1 MLFRNKRM
9 LGGKIMKRLLAL
21 IMVVL
26 LAVSVGPLNALAD
39 EVSGTRQKITIEEL
53 DGGTFYAY
61 HATENGVL
69 LTLYCFNSDL
79 AWPVT
84 DDRYKSEYFVP
95 DTMLHLSDDVKDKVY
110 RILYAGYP
118 YDNVGIC
125 SPEESPVTMDDLKD
139 ACTPPQAIR
148 DLMPY
153 YDWNSLDFSPENLIG
168 VTDETDVIVDILMNS
183 YDDDFLEAL
192 GTKPAFEFLVNLFM
206 PLFFYDEPFT
216 SVDQLLSEFSEAVF
230 PTTPGGIHDATQI
243 AIWRILYENNVPNNP
258 KDMSQYSADYTLARA
273 LVDFANGVGP
283 YADAKIP
290 DRGTTLEDM
299 EKVKESFED
308 GAYLLRA
315 DNSPVGDGKI
325 VFTRNAEGAYVSEPL
340 HFSDQAFT
348 VPYEI
353 TLKDGST
360 VIASATKNGTDAF
373 VLKTDKEPAN
383 GVITVAATDTFPSDV
398 YQYVIEAQQNMQ
410 PSELSHDGGHV
421 QDMSGVY
428 YQKVSALLS
437 LGTEFVSGGELKVT
451 KSVTGNVPETDK
463 DKAFAFTVTLSD
475 TTVNGTY
482 GDMTFKDG
490 VATFELKKDESKE
503 AANLP
508 VGVGYEV
515 EEESYVGY
523 KATATNEKGTI
534 PKEDT
539 ASVSFVNAYD
549 ADSAK
554 TEVTFSGRKTLKGR
568 ALQADE
574 FRFTLTSED
583 DGTTET
589 VTNAADGRIKF
600 KTITFTKEG
609 TFNYTVKEE
618 ATDEAGVTIDEKVY
632 RISVTVAVND
642 KGKLAATISGDTETG
657 TDLDFT
663 NTYMADVPKTGDDNH
678 ILVWAGLLLMSSF
691 ALLKTVSADEDR
703 RRQAR

>member
-1 MLFRNKRM
+1 MILT
-9 LGGKIMKRLLAL
+9 
-21 IMVVL
+21 VL
-26 LAVSVGPLNALAD
+26 LAVSALPLNALAD
-39 EVSGTRQKITIEEL
+39 DVVGTRQKITIEEL

-61 HATENGVL
+61 HATENGVQ

-84 DDRYKSEYFVP
+84 DDRYQNEYFVP

-110 RILYAGYP
+110 RVLYAGYP

-125 SPEESPVTMDDLKD
+125 SPEESPVTMEDLED
-139 ACTPPQAIR
+139 ACIPPAAIKA
-148 DLMPY
+148 LLPY
-153 YDWNSLDFSPENLIG
+153 YDWDNLDFSPENLIG

-183 YDDDFLEAL
+183 YDDTFLEAL
-192 GTKPAFEFLVNLFM
+192 GTKPAFEFLVNLFI

-216 SVDQLLSEFSEAVF
+216 SVDQLLAEFSEAVF

-290 DRGTTLEDM
+290 DRGTTLDDM
-299 EKVKESFED
+299 EKVKETFEN

-325 VFTRNAEGAYVSEPL
+325 VFTRNAEGIYVSEPL

-348 VPYEI
+348 VPYDI

-360 VIASATKNGTDAF
+360 VIASTTNNGSEPF
-373 VLKTDKEPAN
+373 VLKTDKEPTN
-383 GVITVAATDTFPSDV
+383 GQITVAATDMFPSDV

-437 LGTEFVSGGELKVT
+437 MDTEFVSGGELKVT
-451 KSVTGNVPETDK
+451 KSVTGDVPEADK

-482 GDMTFKDG
+482 GDMTFKNG
-490 VATFELKKDESKE
+490 VATFSLKKDESKE
-503 AANLP
+503 AKNLP
-508 VGVGYEV
+508 EGIGYEV

-523 KATATNEKGTI
+523 KAAPTNEKGTI

-539 ASVSFVNAYD
+539 ANVSFVNAYD
-549 ADSAK
+549 AASAK
-554 TEVTFSGRKTLKGR
+554 TEVTFSGRKTLTGR
-568 ALQADE
+568 DLNPDE
-574 FRFTLTSED
+574 FRFTLTSEN
-583 DGTTET
+583 DGKTET
-589 VTNAADGRIKF
+589 VTNAADGSITF
-600 KTITFTKEG
+600 SPITFTK
-609 TFNYTVKEE
+609 TDVYRFTVKEE
-618 ATDEAGVTIDEKVY
+618 ATDADGVTIDSTVY
-632 RISVTVAVND
+632 RINVTVFMND
-642 KGKLAATISGDTETG
+642 KGQLSSIISGDTETG
-657 TDLDFT
+657 TDLNFT
-663 NTYMADVPKTGDDNH
+663 NKYEKDVPVTGDNSN
-678 ILVWAGLLLMSSF
+678 ILVWTGLLLLSGF
-691 ALLKTVSADEDR
+691 VLFETVLADEDR
-703 RRQAR
+703 HGMVG